1 MLITVV
7 AYPSTPFG
15 PCRACESR
23 LRAERKAGQLLK
35 KVERVFRIDRESA
48 VRAARREFPHYHL
61 DGEVSRPRIE
71 TIIELQKDLGAIDR
85 ELSADDVLDLRF
97 LRAA

>member
-1 MLITVV
+1 M
-7 AYPSTPFG
+7 S
-15 PCRACESR
+15 
-23 LRAERKAGQLLK
+23 
-35 KVERVFRIDRESA
+35 
-48 VRAARREFPHYHL
+48 PHYHL

>member
-1 MLITVV
+1 MPNQASI
-7 AYPSTPFG
+7 ADH
-15 PCRACESR
+15 
-23 LRAERKAGQLLK
+23 
-35 KVERVFRIDRESA
+35 DRSI
-48 VRAARREFPHYHL
+48 PHYHL

-71 TIIELQKDLGAIDR
+71 TIIELQKDLGAIER